1 MATGPALV
9 RAGFAVTVV
18 GLGLALIALLPLV
31 TSVELASLFWALA
44 MLVGIGVG
52 LILAGL
58 FAQGRRR
65 SRIQRS
71 VTVGTV
77 RPAD

>member
-31 TSVELASLFWALA
+31 TSVELPSLFWALA

-52 LILAGL
+52 LILTGL
-58 FAQGRRR
+58 FAQGHRR

-77 RPAD
+77 RPTD